1 MVIFLIFLGTSI
13 LFSLVAEPV
22 YIPTKV
28 SHIYIPTRVPFPLHF
43 WTILVISHLFDD
55 NPSNK
60 SEVIISLWFRFAL
73 PWWLVMLSILP
84 SVWPFVYLLWKNVCS
99 IPLPIFKSDFFVF
112 LLLNGRNSLYIL
124 QINLLSDIC
133 SQSLSHVWL
142 CHPMDCNPPGSSVHG
157 IFLVRILE
165 WVAISSSRG
174 TFWPRDRTHN
184 SEDSYLADGVFTT
197 ESIYRMGE
205 IFGDHI
211 RPVVLKYFPHSV
223 KWLFILMCRNFL
235 VCCSSACWFCIFFF
249 LHKDGFDHCIS
260 SRKNGR
266 HNMG

>member
-1 MVIFLIFLGTSI
+1 MISD
-13 LFSLVAEPV
+13 AEHLA
-22 YIPTKV
+22 ICLAICI
-28 SHIYIPTRVPFPLHF
+28 SPL
-43 WTILVISHLFDD
+43 
-55 NPSNK
+55 
-60 SEVIISLWFRFAL
+60 E
-73 PWWLVMLSILP
+73 
-84 SVWPFVYLLWKNVCS
+84 NVCS

-174 TFWPRDRTHN
+174 TSWPRDRTHN

-249 LHKDGFDHCIS
+249 FCIKMVLIIVSHPEKMEGTIWDKIVYNWKWGQNFLFISWQIQLIHNRRKVLSDHHLDLWVLLVN
-260 SRKNGR
+260 KFA
-266 HNMG
+266 